1 MITIDYK
8 YLHDLLLKRK
18 KEIEEVSTYDENY
31 AAEITEL
38 ETMMI
43 AVRNMYKRQNGIP
56 VRWKFGEP
64 HPFKKLKRGRKWKH

>member
-1 MITIDYK
+1 MIDYK
-8 YLHDLLLKRK
+8 YLHNLLLQRK
-18 KEIEEVSTYDENY
+18 KDIEEVSTYDESY
-31 AAEITEL
+31 AAEVTEL

-64 HPFKKLKRGRKWKH
+64 HPFKKRKRVLKVKK